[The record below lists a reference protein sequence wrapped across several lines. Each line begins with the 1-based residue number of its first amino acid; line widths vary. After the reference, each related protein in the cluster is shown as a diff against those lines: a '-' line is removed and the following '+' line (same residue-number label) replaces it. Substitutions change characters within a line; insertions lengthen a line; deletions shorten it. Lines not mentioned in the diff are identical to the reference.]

1 MEWIIL
7 TATEQGKSLQ
17 QLLPLL
23 LSIKAKCF
31 VSLNFVRTWPEL
43 TTVRFAVFVTSFQD
57 IHLEEM
63 MACAKGPAEF
73 CPDGDSSVVSTSWA
87 AWVEEF
93 EAFADSKGVFNL
105 AGDNK
110 KDMRTQRKALL
121 LYHAG
126 ARVREIHST
135 LTATARHAYDDFL
148 TGLNTYFTVEP
159 NETFQRHIFRKMI
172 QLEDETVSQY
182 CARLRKAANNGC
194 NYNEVDKMI
203 RDQIVEYCLSDE
215 LRKKL
220 MEEGNGLDLA
230 KVLQLAATHEAVDI
244 RFKEMSNRPL
254 LNRVSSGPG
263 SSDRPASVKP
273 DKRSSESHSS
283 SECESCGRSFE
294 TSDKCGKCGRSK
306 LHEKC
311 PAIGKQCHK
320 CHGYNHFSNVCKAK
334 KSVNVL
340 SDDCVDHRKDG
351 EASASSDSYYAF
363 TIHTVPRLDSLERV
377 RLDVGGANI
386 NAIIDTGANCNVISM
401 AEWNRLK
408 QSGIQIVKSE
418 RCTDAPVVYSYASK
432 TPLKVIG
439 QFWAS
444 VAIDLAGRVIHNV
457 MFQVVEGESEPLLG
471 IQTCKALELVKI
483 NVNHKKDDVNLVQK
497 AATSQLG
504 NSDTGLSVAGF
515 SSRFG
520 WREWSYV
527 GWAMSVFALVLLIGI

>member
-105 AGDNK
+105 AGGNK

-273 DKRSSESHSS
+273 DK
-283 SECESCGRSFE
+283 
-294 TSDKCGKCGRSK
+294 
-306 LHEKC
+306 
-311 PAIGKQCHK
+311 
-320 CHGYNHFSNVCKAK
+320 
-334 KSVNVL
+334 
-340 SDDCVDHRKDG
+340 
-351 EASASSDSYYAF
+351 
-363 TIHTVPRLDSLERV
+363 
-377 RLDVGGANI
+377 
-386 NAIIDTGANCNVISM
+386 
-401 AEWNRLK
+401 
-408 QSGIQIVKSE
+408 
-418 RCTDAPVVYSYASK
+418 
-432 TPLKVIG
+432 
-439 QFWAS
+439 
-444 VAIDLAGRVIHNV
+444 
-457 MFQVVEGESEPLLG
+457 
-471 IQTCKALELVKI
+471 
-483 NVNHKKDDVNLVQK
+483 
-497 AATSQLG
+497 
-504 NSDTGLSVAGF
+504 
-515 SSRFG
+515 
-520 WREWSYV
+520 
-527 GWAMSVFALVLLIGI
+527 